1 MVVLLLGAVTAR
13 PQLTDLPGSQVLQH
27 LVNGVEAWGLVIA
40 MVGVF
45 VGAGI
50 WAVGTHAHNP
60 QHATRGRT
68 AALTS
73 AAAAL
78 LIGGGPGLVN
88 FFSNLGAQVK

>member
-1 MVVLLLGAVTAR
+1 VVVFLGAVTAR
-13 PQLTDLPGSQVLQH
+13 PQLTDLPGSQVLH
-27 LVNGVEAWGLVIA
+27 NGVEAWGLVIA

-45 VGAGI
+45 VGAGV
-50 WAVGTHAHNP
+50 WAIGTHAHNP
-60 QHATRGRT
+60 HHATRGRT